1 MNAVALRFYVHQ
13 PRKHGKRLLYEW
25 LLEQG
30 KSLGIHGG
38 SAFFATAG
46 YGRHG
51 VIHEQR
57 FFELPDVLPV
67 LVEFIIR
74 PEEAEHAGGVYR
86 VEEKAFNRT
95 GEADLCVSLTR
106 RGAITLSLVA
116 LDADEVVGHILF
128 SPVIILAEGA
138 DAGFSAVGMGPVA
151 VLPLRQ
157 GQGIGSR
164 LIHAGLEELRQQGH
178 AAVVVLGDPNY
189 YMRFGFEPAARH
201 GIRFQDPAVPAEDFM
216 VLELRRGVLQGHTGV
231 AWYEP
236 EFKDV

>member
-13 PRKHGKRLLYEW
+13 PRKHGKMLLYEW

-74 PEEAEHAGGVYR
+74 PEEADR
-86 VEEKAFNRT
+86 ML
-95 GEADLCVSLTR
+95 DLVRRAKIHCFCTLTKTEVIVIDDSGDVPK
-106 RGAITLSLVA
+106 RGA
-116 LDADEVVGHILF
+116 
-128 SPVIILAEGA
+128 
-138 DAGFSAVGMGPVA
+138 
-151 VLPLRQ
+151 
-157 GQGIGSR
+157 
-164 LIHAGLEELRQQGH
+164 
-178 AAVVVLGDPNY
+178 
-189 YMRFGFEPAARH
+189 
-201 GIRFQDPAVPAEDFM
+201 
-216 VLELRRGVLQGHTGV
+216 
-231 AWYEP
+231 
-236 EFKDV
+236 